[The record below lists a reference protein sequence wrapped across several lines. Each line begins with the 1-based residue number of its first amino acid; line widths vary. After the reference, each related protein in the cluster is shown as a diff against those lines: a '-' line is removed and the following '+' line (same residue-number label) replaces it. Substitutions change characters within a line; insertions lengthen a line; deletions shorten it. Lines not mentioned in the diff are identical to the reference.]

1 MVAYM
6 GNDTRDAYRVAFAGN
21 KGGTGKSHGTIHL
34 GVELA
39 KDSEVLLIDADSRSK
54 TTRKFSARRAQRHPG
69 RAPVIVHME
78 GAELTSNIG
87 SLSKKYDYI
96 LIDASGDDASGRRA
110 MMTAHVVLA
119 PVIPQAESADTLE
132 ETLLSYQ
139 DAKEFRPDLPLISYF
154 TGTSTRRYPEK
165 SERDIK
171 VGVANMVQQVGG
183 QMLVSELKR
192 RDLYRQAYM
201 AGLGVTEMPVKGDGR
216 LAQVELRALVGEFF
230 AVVGGTDVAVG

>member
-1 MVAYM
+1 M

-34 GVELA
+34 GIQLA
-39 KDSEVLLIDADSRSK
+39 SDSEVLLIDADSRSK
-54 TTRKFSARRAQRHPG
+54 TTRKFSARRAERHP
-69 RAPVIVHME
+69 RRPPVNIHME
-78 GAELTSNIG
+78 GAELTSNIE
-87 SLSKKYDYI
+87 SLGTKYDYI

-110 MMTAHVVLA
+110 MMTAHIVVA

-132 ETLLSYQ
+132 ETLASYL
-139 DAKEFRPDLPLISYF
+139 DVKEYRPDLPLISYF

-165 SERDIK
+165 AERDIK
-171 VGVANMVQQVGG
+171 GGVVNMIEQVGG
-183 QMLVSELKR
+183 RMLVSELKR

-201 AGLGVTEMPVKGDGR
+201 AGLGVTEMPVKADGH
-216 LAQVELRALVGEFF
+216 LAQVELRALLGEFF